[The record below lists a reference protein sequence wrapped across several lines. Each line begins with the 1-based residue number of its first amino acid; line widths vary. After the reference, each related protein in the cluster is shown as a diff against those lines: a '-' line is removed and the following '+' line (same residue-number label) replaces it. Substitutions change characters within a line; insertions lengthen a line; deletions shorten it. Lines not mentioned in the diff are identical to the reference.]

1 MAGQFQTSRHFIFW
15 NLQSMAG
22 QSLEGI
28 DAHQEMGAALV
39 ALQRRN
45 KIIQQIKIAAVWIAL
60 VAILTGGLLLLRIE
74 PNYILQHYDVIL
86 QGAWTTIYVSFISIL
101 IATAIALAGSIA
113 RLSSN
118 SIAQGLSGFY
128 VSLLRGTPL
137 LIQIYVIYLGLPQI
151 GQQISGLGFPSIGRL
166 LILDAIPA
174 GILALS
180 LNYGAYMTEIFRAG
194 LQSISHG
201 QREAASALGMTQWQV
216 MRRVILPQ
224 AIRIIIPDVGNQ
236 FIAMQK
242 DSALVSVM
250 GVWEITYLA
259 NRYARRDSK
268 YMEMF
273 LVAAAAYWILTIIS
287 SWFQSRL
294 EKRMGRA
301 YER

>member
-1 MAGQFQTSRHFIFW
+1 MASESFAAT
-15 NLQSMAG
+15 
-22 QSLEGI
+22 
-28 DAHQEMGAALV
+28 DANQEMGIALV
-39 ALQRRN
+39 VLQRRN
-45 KIIQQIKIAAVWIAL
+45 KVIQQIKVVGVWIAL
-60 VAILTGGLLLLRIE
+60 VAVLTGGLLLLRIE
-74 PNYILQHYDVIL
+74 PSYILQHYDIIL
-86 QGAWTTIYVSFISIL
+86 QGAWTTIYVSFVSIL
-101 IATAIALAGSIA
+101 IATAIALIGSIA

-118 SIAQGLSGFY
+118 AIAQGISGFY

-151 GQQISGLGFPSIGRL
+151 GQQLTALGFPTIGRMF
-166 LILDAIPA
+166 ILDAIPA

-201 QREAASALGMTQWQV
+201 QREAAIALGMTPWQV

-287 SWFQSRL
+287 SWLQSRL
-294 EKRMGRA
+294 EKRMAQA

>member
-1 MAGQFQTSRHFIFW
+1 MASE
-15 NLQSMAG
+15 
-22 QSLEGI
+22 SLTQP
-28 DAHQEMGAALV
+28 DLNQEMGIALV

-45 KIIQQIKIAAVWIAL
+45 KIIQQIKIAGVWVAL
-60 VAILTGGLLLLRIE
+60 VAVLTGGLLLIRIE
-74 PNYILQHYDVIL
+74 PGYMLQHYNIIL
-86 QGAWTTIYVSFISIL
+86 QGAWTTIYVSFVSIL
-101 IATAIALAGSIA
+101 IATAIALMGSIA
-113 RLSSN
+113 RLSS
-118 SIAQGLSGFY
+118 SAVAQGISGFY

-151 GQQISGLGFPSIGRL
+151 GQQLTESGFPTIGRMF
-166 LILDAIPA
+166 ILDAIPA

-201 QREAASALGMTQWQV
+201 QREAAIALGMTQWQV

-287 SWFQSRL
+287 SWLQGRL
-294 EKRMGRA
+294 EKRMAKA